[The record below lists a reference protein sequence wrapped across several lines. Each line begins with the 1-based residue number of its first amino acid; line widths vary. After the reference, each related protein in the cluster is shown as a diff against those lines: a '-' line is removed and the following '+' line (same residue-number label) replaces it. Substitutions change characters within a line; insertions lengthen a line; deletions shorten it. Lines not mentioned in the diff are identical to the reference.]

1 MQYWNAD
8 YMIRDLCIYRG
19 PDKLTTSMKKLSI
32 VSEVAVTNT
41 NVDDIIVNGKLI
53 GEGEFGKTYFYN
65 EKIIKLVEI
74 KSTKQ
79 LKNEIESARHNQ
91 DLQSLHYKTFEKKG
105 TKSISALCACPI
117 LSGGTSKDIVVGKD
131 RKKYFWFEMLKCVP
145 YHLTNSNVKNFLLNV
160 VAACKT
166 IVLEGYLH
174 NDFHMQNVML
184 YENQKGKLHP
194 IIIDFGMIKHIP
206 DFKEN
211 YSELTDI
218 LTFSQIST
226 FFDNCNSNTKCLQDV
241 EAIQSVFDF
250 FRKSTTEMFGTVMDS
265 TDSLEYA
272 KEVAKFIEKS
282 RPSLPLLI
290 KVNLL
295 VAQLSNK
302 YFAFDLEGCGFT
314 EPEWCGNED
323 DSDEKS
329 SDIKPIKTA
338 GDVIYGI
345 RSPDSMTHDELWKFL
360 TIETLKLDEKIETLK
375 LNERRTRNRTS
386 KQK

>member
-1 MQYWNAD
+1 
-8 YMIRDLCIYRG
+8 
-19 PDKLTTSMKKLSI
+19 
-32 VSEVAVTNT
+32 
-41 NVDDIIVNGKLI
+41 
-53 GEGEFGKTYFYN
+53 
-65 EKIIKLVEI
+65 
-74 KSTKQ
+74 
-79 LKNEIESARHNQ
+79 
-91 DLQSLHYKTFEKKG
+91 
-105 TKSISALCACPI
+105 
-117 LSGGTSKDIVVGKD
+117 
-131 RKKYFWFEMLKCVP
+131 
-145 YHLTNSNVKNFLLNV
+145 
-160 VAACKT
+160 
-166 IVLEGYLH
+166 
-174 NDFHMQNVML
+174 
-184 YENQKGKLHP
+184 
-194 IIIDFGMIKHIP
+194 
-206 DFKEN
+206 
-211 YSELTDI
+211 
-218 LTFSQIST
+218 
-226 FFDNCNSNTKCLQDV
+226 
-241 EAIQSVFDF
+241 
-250 FRKSTTEMFGTVMDS
+250 MFGTVMDS